1 MTHPTDIPSQRALRW
16 TAPLLALALL
26 VVAGCSDEALLP
38 PEPEAG
44 DMFARY
50 VAIGNSITA
59 GFQSNGISGNTQEES
74 YAVLLANQMGT
85 SFNIPRM
92 TPPGC
97 PPPWTRVFPTPQ
109 RVNNLPDD
117 ACALRADDPPPPVLN
132 NVAVPGAEVIDVLD
146 NQNPASNANALTTF
160 ILGGRTQIEAAA
172 DADPTFVSVWI
183 GNNDVLGAALAGD
196 TDRITPTEA
205 FESRYSDMMSQLDD
219 IGPEGGVLIGVANVT
234 LIPHLSPGAAFA
246 QAEPQLQQLAPSFEV
261 ADNCSGSGAASL
273 IPFRYSFGTLL
284 PQALAGQEVTLDCLN
299 AAPVL
304 TPEEVATLDSTVRA
318 FNAFIQQQAEARGW
332 AFVNPND
339 LFAQPELRAQLPPFP
354 DINPL
359 NDTPAF
365 GPLFSLDGVHPS
377 AQSHRLVTDAVIDA
391 INETYGT
398 SIPALSP

>member
-1 MTHPTDIPSQRALRW
+1 MTHPTDTTPRRALRW
-16 TAPLLALALL
+16 AAPLLALALL
-26 VVAGCSDEALLP
+26 VVTGCSDEELLP

-59 GFQSNGISGNTQEES
+59 GFQSNGISANTQEES
-74 YAVLLANQMGT
+74 YAVLLAEQMGT

-109 RVNNLPDD
+109 RVNDAPDD

-132 NVAVPGAEVIDVLD
+132 NVAVPGAEVIDVFNNLA
-146 NQNPASNANALTTF
+146 PSSNANALTTF

-183 GNNDVLGAALAGD
+183 GNNDVLGAALAGNAD
-196 TDRITPTEA
+196 LVTPTSDFEA
-205 FESRYSDMMSQLDD
+205 RYSDMMSRLDD
-219 IGPEGGVLIGVANVT
+219 IGPQGGVLIGVANVT
-234 LIPHLSPGAAFA
+234 LIPHLSSGAAFA
-246 QAEPQLQQLAPSFEV
+246 QAEPQLQQLAPTFEV
-261 ADNCSGSGAASL
+261 ADNCGTTGAASL
-273 IPFRYSFGTLL
+273 VPFGYSFGTLL
-284 PQALAGQEVTLDCLN
+284 PQALAGQEVTLDCVN
-299 AAPVL
+299 APPVL

-318 FNAFIQQQAEARGW
+318 FNTFIQQQAEERGW

-339 LFAQPELRAQLPPFP
+339 LFSQPDLQAQIPPFP
-354 DINPL
+354 DTNPL

-377 AQSHRLVTDAVIDA
+377 AESHRLVTDAVIDA
-391 INETYGT
+391 INQTYGT
-398 SIPALSP
+398 NIPALQ